1 MAVRGLSLTG
11 AIVAVSVGVLV
22 PVALSTSV
30 GIIAIATGKSTKELV
45 VGVLM
50 VCFTCAAAGGA
61 VVSVVLLG
69 RKARLARLQS
79 DLLANV
85 SHELR
90 TPLAAIRMYAQTL
103 ESGLL
108 ASDPERTRQ
117 SLATIVRESE
127 RLEATIERVLNWRAL
142 ARDRASVEL
151 RVGSLRDAVTD
162 AVERFGRMVAPGEV
176 ALEVAIGTDAPVA
189 HDRDAVARVLL
200 NLLVNAHKYTG
211 EEKRISVTARDDG
224 GWVALE
230 VRDNGVGIP
239 PSELDRIFLPF
250 HRVEGEGAPRAE
262 GAGLGLAIVRHL
274 VRAHRGDVGVTSE
287 PGQGSTFTVRLP
299 VARGEPA

>member
-11 AIVAVSVGVLV
+11 AIVAVSVGVLL
-22 PVALSTSV
+22 PVLLSASV

-45 VGVLM
+45 VGVLV

-61 VVSVVLLG
+61 VVAMVVLG
-69 RKARLARLQS
+69 RKARMARLQT

-117 SLATIVRESE
+117 SLATIVRETE
-127 RLEATIERVLNWRAL
+127 RLEATIERVLTWRAL
-142 ARDRASVEL
+142 ARDRDAVEL
-151 RVGSLRDAVTD
+151 RTGSLRDAVTE
-162 AVERFGRMVAPGEV
+162 AVERFDRMTAPGEV
-176 ALEVAIGTDAPVA
+176 ALEVAIDTDTPVA
-189 HDRDAVARVLL
+189 HDRDAVSRLLL
-200 NLLVNAHKYTG
+200 NLLVNAHKYSR
-211 EEKRISVTARDDG
+211 EQPRISVRVRDDG
-224 GWVALE
+224 EWVVLE
-230 VRDNGVGIP
+230 VRDNGIGIP
-239 PSELDRIFLPF
+239 RSEFDRIFLPF

-274 VRAHRGDVGVTSE
+274 VRAHGGEVAVTSE
-287 PGQGSTFTVRLP
+287 LGRGSTFTVRLP
-299 VARGEPA
+299 RSREAPA